1 MDDAALRGVS
11 RGLFGNRHKLEVVA
25 AIGNAFEEGA
35 PDVYPR
41 MISKLVTEA
50 ADKQV
55 GEIFAQ
61 LHSGGL
67 LIRVDDKTDLQ
78 KHRYRAR
85 ESSVWEMAR
94 VLLEEVRTA
103 AWSPADSDL

>member
-11 RGLFGNRHKLEVVA
+11 RALFGNRHKLEVIA
-25 AIGNAFEEGA
+25 AIAEAFAEGA
-35 PDVYPR
+35 QDVYPR
-41 MISKLVTEA
+41 MISKTVAEA

-55 GEIFAQ
+55 GEVFSQ

-78 KHRYRAR
+78 KHRYRTR
-85 ESSVWEMAR
+85 DSTVWDMAQA
-94 VLLEEVRTA
+94 LLEELRTA
-103 AWSPADSDL
+103 SWSPADD